1 MRMFDYPRFDL
12 DDEPPECTGQ
22 GSLFFPQSPHPLSV
36 EEARAK
42 AICGRCPYRA
52 PCLDYATRHGEKGI
66 WGGKTE
72 AERLDPTPPEP
83 LDQSTRAPRLS
94 RYTLYEVTQMLI
106 SRDGL
111 TVRQCAARLGLTYEH
126 ITATRR
132 QVMREIEAG
141 QWRPT
146 GGGRP

>member
-1 MRMFDYPRFDL
+1 MFDYPRFDL
-12 DDEPPECTGQ
+12 DQDPPECTGQ
-22 GSLFFPQSPHPLSV
+22 GHLFFPQSPHPLSV

-42 AICGRCPYRA
+42 AICARCPYRA

-66 WGGKTE
+66 WGGTTENERIDKRRTDDQPKT
-72 AERLDPTPPEP
+72 AT
-83 LDQSTRAPRLS
+83 PRLS

-111 TVRQCAARLGLTYEH
+111 TVRECAARLGLTYSH
-126 ITATRR
+126 VAATRR
-132 QVMREIEAG
+132 QVNREIELG

-146 GGGRP
+146 IGGDS